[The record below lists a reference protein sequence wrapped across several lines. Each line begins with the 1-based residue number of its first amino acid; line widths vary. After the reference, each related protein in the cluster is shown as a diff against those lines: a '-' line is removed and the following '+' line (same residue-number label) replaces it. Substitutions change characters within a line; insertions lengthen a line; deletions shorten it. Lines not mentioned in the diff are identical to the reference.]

1 MTIIAARKSNNL
13 FFLLFHRKYPEI
25 SSVDHL
31 WVARVWIKDL
41 GLNQYSSTF
50 EAQMIDGRLL
60 NVLTKKDMEKYL
72 NVNKKFHQV
81 RKQESQI
88 SVLSRREFK
97 GFILFCYRNEK
108 QSLSMCMCRNLNKHF
123 QAIPSLCFKV
133 RLSEKP
139 LIWKRFFI
147 LMSIKLVL
155 TRKVLH
161 LAMFGKCKVA
171 EIGNGPFYLFLAF
184 VFGYGNVW

>member
-13 FFLLFHRKYPEI
+13 FFLLFYRKYPEI

-81 RKQESQI
+81 RKQENTGQI
-88 SVLSRREFK
+88 FVLSGREFK

-108 QSLSMCMCRNLNKHF
+108 KSLSMCIRRDLNKHF

-139 LIWKRFFI
+139 LI
-147 LMSIKLVL
+147 
-155 TRKVLH
+155 
-161 LAMFGKCKVA
+161 
-171 EIGNGPFYLFLAF
+171 
-184 VFGYGNVW
+184 